1 MHGRGRVRVQDGRV
15 ETMLPEFLLVLL
27 AAAPVI
33 AWRLHD
39 WWAFRSHP
47 SYENL
52 RRAHGTYWLYRSR
65 APRNPPW
72 AFWVLQLAWALLV
85 VLIGAAATP
94 GRAESGVQHRWLAA
108 GGLEV
113 TAPEGTALCLT
124 SAAYEQLYLPK
135 AFACRDCRIVGRE
148 VLSRGWSDRHVI
160 LAATK
165 GSVTELQPVPVPPD
179 RTYTSYRTPS
189 YDPQAVLPH
198 VQCTRAR
205 RATARCAPFLGRCL
219 LLFEGAGP

>member
-1 MHGRGRVRVQDGRV
+1 MSTQI
-15 ETMLPEFLLVLL
+15 LSLLLVLL

-39 WWAFRSHP
+39 WSAFRSHP

-72 AFWVLQLAWALLV
+72 TFWILQLAWALLV
-85 VLIGAAATP
+85 VLIGVAAVP
-94 GRAESGVQHRWLAA
+94 GRAASAVQHRWLAD

-124 SAAYEQLYLPK
+124 SATYDQLYLPE

-148 VLSRGWSDRHVI
+148 VLEREWSDRHVI
-160 LAATK
+160 FAATK
-165 GSVTELQPVPVPPD
+165 GSVTELQTIPVAPG

-189 YDPQAVLPH
+189 TDPQSVLPH
-198 VQCTRAR
+198 VQCVRASH
-205 RATARCAPFLGRCL
+205 AMARCAPFLGRCL
-219 LLFEGAGP
+219 LLFEEPGP

>member
-1 MHGRGRVRVQDGRV
+1 MPWDGRV
-15 ETMLPEFLLVLL
+15 GAMSTQILSLLLVLL

-39 WWAFRSHP
+39 WSAFRSHP
-47 SYENL
+47 SYKGL
-52 RRAHGTYWLYRSR
+52 RRAHGTYWVYRSR
-65 APRNPPW
+65 APRNPQLV
-72 AFWVLQLAWALLV
+72 FWVLQLAWALLV
-85 VLIGAAATP
+85 LVIGAVTTP
-94 GRAESGVQHRWLAA
+94 GRAESAVQQRWLAD

-124 SAAYEQLYLPK
+124 SAAYERLYLPE
-135 AFACRDCRIVGRE
+135 AFACRDCRIIGWE
-148 VLSRGWSDRHVI
+148 VLEGGWSDRHVI

-165 GSVTELQPVPVPPD
+165 GSVTELQAIPVPPD

-189 YDPQAVLPH
+189 TDPQSVLPR

-205 RATARCAPFLGRCL
+205 PATARCAPFLGRCL